1 MPSSGPGTPW
11 KSPCSSHEARTP
23 GSLSFGEYDLGSASR
38 VEASRLE
45 SVADMVE
52 PFYGTRPASP
62 AGPGRRRSW
71 IGACLLGLPLAL
83 GLPGCEGDAPAPPP
97 ATPSATPPAVAAVDR
112 DAALDSI
119 DRWLQAGRP
128 DLAEAVARTLVDR
141 LPADRHARAALGRTL
156 LARSGELR
164 DLAGESAGVAMASE
178 AARELEEAL
187 ELAES
192 FARPSTRSGGVG
204 EDAAALQ
211 ARRSLGLAQE
221 ASDRIEDAI
230 ATYRGGGEDETC
242 RLYLGLALLRVDRT
256 EEASRILEDLSG
268 DRPDDPL
275 VRAALAETRFRSGR
289 IEEAIGI
296 ADEAVRL
303 DPDSWAIRLR
313 RASILRRGGEA
324 RAALESLLALDEAVR
339 GERAVVMETASC
351 WLALDRPER
360 AAEVWARRARTEEA
374 DIDAALAA
382 ARAFEEAGATD
393 EAEAWLEIAAL
404 AAPGDPRVERTRA
417 EIDAARAVAGPAD
430 AAE

>member
-1 MPSSGPGTPW
+1 M
-11 KSPCSSHEARTP
+11 
-23 GSLSFGEYDLGSASR
+23 
-38 VEASRLE
+38 
-45 SVADMVE
+45 
-52 PFYGTRPASP
+52 
-62 AGPGRRRSW
+62 
-71 IGACLLGLPLAL
+71 GACLLGLPLAL

-97 ATPSATPPAVAAVDR
+97 ATPPAVAAVDR

-164 DLAGESAGVAMASE
+164 DLAGESAGMAMASE

-187 ELAES
+187 DLA
-192 FARPSTRSGGVG
+192 RSLDQSRGAGD
-204 EDAAALQ
+204 DAAALQ

-221 ASDRIEDAI
+221 AAGRIEDAI
-230 ATYRGGGEDETC
+230 ATYRGGIDDETC

-275 VRAALAETRFRSGR
+275 VRAALAEARFRSGR
-289 IEEAIGI
+289 MEEAIGI

-303 DPDSWAIRLR
+303 DPDSWPIRLR

-339 GERAVVMETASC
+339 RERAVVMETASC
-351 WLALDRPER
+351 WLALDRPEQ

-382 ARAFEEAGATD
+382 ARAFEEAGAAD

-404 AAPGDPRVERTRA
+404 AAPDDPRVERTRA

-430 AAE
+430 ATE